1 MEGEDM
7 TYQPTMVPERVVRGV
22 AALVVLL
29 AATGLATGHPVF
41 LWLLAL
47 DFGIRAFTGAR
58 FSPLSATA
66 RWASRLAHGLP
77 RMVPAAPKRFAARLG
92 FAMFAAA
99 AVLATFTP
107 LSAVA
112 WAIALAVMVL
122 AMLEAAAGIC
132 VGCIL
137 YKWMARAGW
146 VGHDDCPNCVIGH

>member
-1 MEGEDM
+1 M
-7 TYQPTMVPERVVRGV
+7 TYQPTMVADRVVRGV

-29 AATGLATGHPVF
+29 AATGLATGRPVF

-47 DFGIRAFTGAR
+47 DFGIRAFAGPR
-58 FSPLSATA
+58 FSPLSIAA
-66 RWASRLAHGLP
+66 RSASRLAHGLP

-99 AVLATFTP
+99 AVLATFTH

-112 WAIALAVMVL
+112 WAIALVVMIL
-122 AMLEAAAGIC
+122 ATLEAAAGIC

-137 YKWMARAGW
+137 YGWMARAGW
-146 VGHDDCPNCVIGH
+146 VGGDDCPNCVIGH